1 MTQSV
6 HPPPNPGRSIFGK
19 WNFFIFHFFL
29 GRRIFFHKVIQVWE
43 FPSNFISR
51 YDWIQF
57 IWKNV
62 ILSSVMWKPSI
73 YGCFIEIK
81 WITFSTWRKPSD
93 PSFVGASS
101 YNFFKMTPNFNSDW
115 KEHGKCL
122 RVFSTFDFLHFFQ
135 IWCSLE
141 KQKYGFVLTRGKNIL
156 SLIIETWRIYITHRS
171 IFTWKYDF

>member
-1 MTQSV
+1 MWDFEKHLFLTVIDNISKNNIIFV
-6 HPPPNPGRSIFGK
+6 KWRKASTPPNPGRSIFGK

-51 YDWIQF
+51 YDWIQL
-57 IWKNV
+57 IWKKF

-93 PSFVGASS
+93 PSFVGVSSYIFLYNDASRPTIHLWALYRDFLFKRITFSTWRKPSDPSFVGASS
-101 YNFFKMTPNFNSDW
+101 NI
-115 KEHGKCL
+115 
-122 RVFSTFDFLHFFQ
+122 FL
-135 IWCSLE
+135 
-141 KQKYGFVLTRGKNIL
+141 
-156 SLIIETWRIYITHRS
+156 
-171 IFTWKYDF
+171 